1 MQNQQTPMQNK
12 RSLMQNQQACT
23 ELPLDGVHRGI
34 RRIRFLKKKNKRTY
48 PVENVPLTYRECFHA
63 RIQIFFQERGIF
75 RFARVEVVGVG
86 CESFKS
92 FLLRGGGQIVSNF

>member
-1 MQNQQTPMQNK
+1 MQT
-12 RSLMQNQQACT
+12 QQACT

-63 RIQIFFQERGIF
+63 RIQIFFQERGRGFCGIF

-92 FLLRGGGQIVSNF
+92 FLLRGGGGSNRVQLLVSLR

>member
-1 MQNQQTPMQNK
+1 
-12 RSLMQNQQACT
+12 MQNQQACT

-34 RRIRFLKKKNKRTY
+34 RRIRFLKKNKRTY

-63 RIQIFFQERGIF
+63 RIQIFFQERGRGFCGIF

-92 FLLRGGGQIVSNF
+92 FLLRGGGSNRVQLLVSLR